1 MSGLACRLCGAPLTH
16 SFVDLGAMPLAN
28 SYLTE
33 GELDRPQPAYP
44 LHARVCDSCRL
55 VQVED
60 AVPPDAIFSDYAYFS
75 SYAQSWVAHAKRYAQ
90 DMIPRFGLGAD
101 SLVVEVAS
109 NDGYLLQHFA
119 ALGVPVLGIE
129 PAANVAEAAEAIGV
143 PTRVMFLGRETA
155 AALAAEGVAADLIAG
170 NNVLAHVPDLNDFV
184 AGLAILL
191 KPDGV
196 LTMEF
201 PHLMRLV
208 EGVQFDTIYHEHF
221 SYLSLLAV
229 EAAFGRHGLTVFD
242 VAELPTHGGSLRVF
256 ARHAGSAAHPER
268 PSVPAMRDTEAKAG
282 LGRGAYYDG
291 FAPRVAAVRDGLL
304 AFLDRA
310 QADGKTVAAYGAAA
324 KGNTLLNFC
333 GVGPGRIEFVVD
345 ANPHKQGHW
354 LPGSR
359 LPIHAPAKLK
369 EARPDYVLILPWNL
383 RREIAAD
390 HAYIGDWG
398 GRFVVAVP
406 ELEIFAPAAGD
417 PALPS

>member
-1 MSGLACRLCGAPLTH
+1 MSGLACRLCGAVLTR
-16 SFVDLGAMPLAN
+16 SFIDLGAMPLAN
-28 SYLTE
+28 SYLSARD
-33 GELDRPQPAYP
+33 LDRPEPAYP
-44 LHARVCDSCRL
+44 LHARVCGQCRL

-75 SYAQSWVAHAKRYAQ
+75 SYAQSWVAHAKRYAEA
-90 DMIPRFGLGAD
+90 MAPRFGLGKS

-109 NDGYLLQHFA
+109 NDGYLLQHFVA
-119 ALGVPVLGIE
+119 MGVPVLGIE

-143 PTRVMFLGRETA
+143 PTRVMFLGAATA
-155 AALAAEGVAADLIAG
+155 RALAAEGVAADLIAG

-229 EAAFGRHGLTVFD
+229 ERAFARHDLAVFD

-256 ARHAGSAAHPER
+256 ARHAGSGAHPEQ
-268 PSVPAMRDTEAKAG
+268 PAVAALRAVEAVAG
-282 LGRGAYYDG
+282 LDSDAWYDG

-310 QADGKTVAAYGAAA
+310 KAEGKSVAAYGAAA

-333 GVGPGRIEFVVD
+333 GIGPDRVAFVVD

-359 LPIHAPAKLK
+359 LPIHAPAMLK

-383 RREIAAD
+383 RDEIAAA

-406 ELEIFAPAAGD
+406 ALEIVEPGAG
-417 PALPS
+417 S

>member
-1 MSGLACRLCGAPLTH
+1 
-16 SFVDLGAMPLAN
+16 
-28 SYLTE
+28 
-33 GELDRPQPAYP
+33 
-44 LHARVCDSCRL
+44 
-55 VQVED
+55 
-60 AVPPDAIFSDYAYFS
+60 
-75 SYAQSWVAHAKRYAQ
+75 
-90 DMIPRFGLGAD
+90 
-101 SLVVEVAS
+101 VAS
-109 NDGYLLQHFA
+109 NDGYLLQHFVA
-119 ALGVPVLGIE
+119 MGIPVLGIE

-143 PTRVMFLGRETA
+143 PTRALFLGAATA
-155 AALAAEGVAADLIAG
+155 RQLAAEGVAADLLAG

-201 PHLMRLV
+201 PHLLRLV

-229 EAAFGRHGLTVFD
+229 ERAFARHGLAVFD
-242 VAELPTHGGSLRVF
+242 VEEVPTHGGSLRVF
-256 ARHAGSAAHPER
+256 ARHAASTAHPDR
-268 PSVPAMRDTEAKAG
+268 PGVQAVRDKEAAAG
-282 LGRGAYYDG
+282 MDGDAFYDG

-310 QADGKTVAAYGAAA
+310 RANGKTVAAYGAAA
-324 KGNTLLNFC
+324 KGNTLLNYC
-333 GVGPGRIEFVVD
+333 NVGPDRIAFVVD

-359 LPIHAPAKLK
+359 LPILAPSHLK
-369 EARPDYVLILPWNL
+369 QARPDYVLILPWNL
-383 RREIAAD
+383 KREIAAD

-406 ELEIFAPAAGD
+406 SLAILEPEPVA
-417 PALPS
+417 

>member
-1 MSGLACRLCGAPLTH
+1 MSALTCRLCGAPLTH
-16 SFVDLGAMPLAN
+16 SFIDLGATPLAN
-28 SYLTE
+28 SYLSARD
-33 GELDRPQPAYP
+33 LDRPEQAYP

-60 AVPPDAIFSDYAYFS
+60 AVPPDAIFSEYAYFS
-75 SYAQSWVAHAKRYAQ
+75 SYAHSWVAHAKRYAEA
-90 DMIPRFGLGAD
+90 MAPRLGLD
-101 SLVVEVAS
+101 KSSLVVEVAS
-109 NDGYLLQHFA
+109 NDGYLLQHFVA
-119 ALGVPVLGIE
+119 MGIPVLGIE

-143 PTRVMFLGRETA
+143 PTRVLFLGAATA
-155 AALAAEGVAADLIAG
+155 RQLAAEGVAADLLAG

-201 PHLMRLV
+201 PHLLRLV

-229 EAAFGRHGLTVFD
+229 ERAFARHGLAVFD
-242 VAELPTHGGSLRVF
+242 VEEVPTHGGSLRVF
-256 ARHAGSAAHPER
+256 ARHAASTAHPDR
-268 PSVPAMRDTEAKAG
+268 PGVQAVRDRETAAG
-282 LGRGAYYDG
+282 MAGDAFYDG
-291 FAPRVAAVRDGLL
+291 FAPRVAAVRTGLF

-310 QADGKTVAAYGAAA
+310 RADGKTVAAYGAAA
-324 KGNTLLNFC
+324 KGNTLLKYC
-333 GVGPGRIEFVVD
+333 GIGADRVAFVVD

-359 LPIHAPAKLK
+359 LPIMAPAHLK
-369 EARPDYVLILPWNL
+369 VAQPDYVLILPWNL
-383 RREIAAD
+383 KRDIAAD

-406 ELEIFAPAAGD
+406 ALDILEPEPVA
-417 PALPS
+417 